1 MKINSQY
8 IEETLKLFLEGVM
21 FMFAIFGFTVF
32 TLLSSFMT
40 KNSVVII
47 SNDKEIRSF
56 VEEKLK
62 NKKSAGDVSQL
73 ILCLGGKEGEKDE

>member
-8 IEETLKLFLEGVM
+8 IEETLKALFEVVI

-56 VEEKLK
+56 TEEKLRAQK
-62 NKKSAGDVSQL
+62 PTTDNVSQV
-73 ILCLGGKEGEKDE
+73 ILCFGEKGE

>member
-8 IEETLKLFLEGVM
+8 IEETLKLFFEGVV
-21 FMFAIFGFTVF
+21 FMFAFFGFTSLI
-32 TLLSSFMT
+32 LLSSFMT

-47 SNDKEIRSF
+47 SDDKEVRSF

-62 NKKSAGDVSQL
+62 GKKQTEGVSQL
-73 ILCLGGKEGEKDE
+73 ILCLGEKDE

>member
-8 IEETLKLFLEGVM
+8 IEETLKLFFEGVV

-47 SNDKEIRSF
+47 SDDKEVRSF

-62 NKKSAGDVSQL
+62 GQKRTEGVSQL
-73 ILCLGGKEGEKDE
+73 ILCLGERDE

>member
-1 MKINSQY
+1 MKINSKY
-8 IEETLKLFLEGVM
+8 IEETLKLFFEVVV

-47 SNDKEIRSF
+47 SDDKEVRSF
-56 VEEKLK
+56 TEEKLK
-62 NKKSAGDVSQL
+62 GQKRTEGVSQL
-73 ILCLGGKEGEKDE
+73 ILCLGEKDE